1 MLCRARRATTRAG
14 AASASGVSETRSRTM
29 RAVRSSN
36 TGPELEVR
44 RLLHRA
50 GFRYRLHVASLPG
63 SPDPVFPG
71 RRCVVFVHGC
81 FGTSTEGAAAR
92 AVRERAPATGC
103 PNLNRNVERDRR
115 VAARLRRSGW
125 SVCTVWECQLR
136 WHLRVLRRLTAF
148 LDRSRS

>member
-1 MLCRARRATTRAG
+1 
-14 AASASGVSETRSRTM
+14 M

-63 SPDPVFPG
+63 SPDLVFPG

-81 FGTSTEGAAAR
+81 FWHQHRGCRRSRRPRTSTSYWL
-92 AVRERAPATGC
+92 PK
-103 PNLNRNVERDRR
+103 LNRNVERDRR